1 MIGTALAVGAAT
13 WGVVMALSPLLQIR
27 RMLSTRSSKDVSLGY
42 FMVLLVGFAL
52 WMAYGVSIRNLA
64 LVIPNS
70 VALVT
75 GVVTVVIAILLRDET
90 EREHGP

>member
-27 RMLSTRSSKDVSLGY
+27 RMLATRSSADVSIGY
-42 FMVLLVGFAL
+42 FVVLLIGFAL
-52 WMAYGVSIRNLA
+52 WVAYGLSISNFA

-75 GVVTVVIAILLRDET
+75 GVVTVVIASLLREES

>member
-27 RMLSTRSSKDVSLGY
+27 RMLTTRSSKDVSIGY
-42 FMVLLVGFAL
+42 FIVLLVGFGL
-52 WMAYGVSIRNLA
+52 WVAYGVSIGNLA

-70 VALVT
+70 VAIVT
-75 GVVTVVIAILLRDET
+75 GVVTIAIAAVLREHP

>member
-27 RMLSTRSSKDVSLGY
+27 RMLTTRSSKDVSIGY
-42 FMVLLVGFAL
+42 FIVLLVGFGL
-52 WMAYGVSIRNLA
+52 WVAYGVSIGNFA
-64 LVIPNS
+64 LIIPNT

-75 GVVTVVIAILLRDET
+75 GVVTIVIAVLLREQP